1 MCFSVKKTGKC
12 HSFTFVCAE
21 VDVPL
26 LEWEYL
32 PPIGPRPLKG
42 FVGLKNA
49 GATCYMNSLLQQ
61 LFMIDEIRSSILQVE
76 GAAHDNMDDYD
87 DEKLEVEVSVTSL
100 IGHFVTFAPACSY
113 CKRLATC
120 KSDNCNGCIGINI
133 IRDWLICCVD
143 VCALFAE
150 CVMFCT
156 VIIFVSTL
164 RVHWT

>member
-1 MCFSVKKTGKC
+1 MFIQGIIRTSWQFCRHMKVIDMCFSVKKTGKC

-100 IGHFVTFAPACSY
+100 IELFVAFA
-113 CKRLATC
+113 CKFKLHAKRMIVFHEIELTVV
-120 KSDNCNGCIGINI
+120 CIH
-133 IRDWLICCVD
+133 L
-143 VCALFAE
+143 
-150 CVMFCT
+150 CT
-156 VIIFVSTL
+156 
-164 RVHWT
+164 

>member
-1 MCFSVKKTGKC
+1 M
-12 HSFTFVCAE
+12 
-21 VDVPL
+21 PL

-100 IGHFVTFAPACSY
+100 IEYFVAFASACNY
-113 CKRLATC
+113 KYLAKTLIVIDVSEL
-120 KSDNCNGCIGINI
+120 KHNTKLTHLLCI
-133 IRDWLICCVD
+133 D

-150 CVMFCT
+150 CVVFCT
-156 VIIFVSTL
+156 VTILVSTL